1 MSKYSEATLN
11 AEISLMECIPFLYFL
26 VICGVLYLIGRQN
39 GPDCLERAARYAE
52 ENGKSGGLVDW
63 EC

>member
-11 AEISLMECIPFLYFL
+11 AEISSMEFIPFLYFL
-26 VICGVLYLIGRQN
+26 VIYGVLYLIGQRN

-52 ENGKSGGLVDW
+52 VNGKSGGLVD
-63 EC
+63 